1 MKQNVQLKS
10 TKKVGRDIS
19 RTVLFDS
26 LDFIYGQ
33 LPENCASKENKI
45 ATHLREQGIIILLS
59 IEFY

>member
-45 ATHLREQGIIILLS
+45 ATHLRE
-59 IEFY
+59 